1 MDFRCL
7 SLKLLGNYLVL
18 STIWVGPWQNVK
30 QEKLA
35 FGCSAIILGKYS
47 LFVMFWKP
55 TCKDLVPLS
64 PHSIFWLQPCFPHT
78 FVLSKVAF
86 RR

>member
-35 FGCSAIILGKYS
+35 FGCSAIILGRHQKRWQGNRKMTWVECA
-47 LFVMFWKP
+47 FVHMR
-55 TCKDLVPLS
+55 T
-64 PHSIFWLQPCFPHT
+64 QT
-78 FVLSKVAF
+78 VA
-86 RR
+86 RPEQEHQVNA